1 VEMVLYI
8 NAENFN
14 DFQSF
19 IYKNKELKTI
29 GLYGLSFVFELILPQ
44 TLLLGSSII
53 FIKKNSTVKQCYL
66 RFNCSFSFSF

>member
-1 VEMVLYI
+1 MEMVLYI

-53 FIKKNSTVKQCYL
+53 FIKKK
-66 RFNCSFSFSF
+66 